1 MMSDKRTRTTSG
13 LAAKIATTVVII
25 GIVLT
30 AVIWPYLARADYLVA
45 DLSKRRIDITL
56 GFSGAE
62 VLLFGATDGGGDVV
76 VVVRGPKQPVV
87 VRKKER
93 FLGIWANH
101 DWMRF
106 NDVPAYYYVA
116 SSKPLETIASHAT
129 LSRIEVGFD
138 SIPLTPS
145 DASPG
150 ADAESFRAALIG
162 AKERQGLYSTGPG
175 QVTYIGGRLFRT
187 TVSFPATVAT
197 GAYTVEVF
205 LIRNGNIDS
214 AQRWPLF
221 ITKVGLSAEVYDRAH
236 KNSAFYGLIAIVIAL
251 MAGWLGAIGLRKA

>member
-1 MMSDKRTRTTSG
+1 MTVIR
-13 LAAKIATTVVII
+13 LAKIATMVLCISA
-25 GIVLT
+25 VLT
-30 AVIWPYLARADYLVA
+30 AVLWRSAVSADYLVA

-76 VVVRGPKQPVV
+76 VVVRGPKQPVI

-93 FLGIWANH
+93 VLGIWANH
-101 DWMRF
+101 EWMRF
-106 NDVPAYYYVA
+106 NDVPAFYYVA
-116 SSKPLETIASHAT
+116 SSKPLETIASDAT
-129 LSRIEVGFD
+129 LSRIEVGFNN
-138 SIPLTPS
+138 IPLVSS

-150 ADAESFRAALIG
+150 ADRDSFRAALIH
-162 AKERQGLYSTGPG
+162 AKEHEELYSTGQG

-197 GAYTVEVF
+197 GPYTVEVF
-205 LIRNGNIDS
+205 LIRGGNIES

-236 KNSAFYGLIAIVIAL
+236 KNGALYGLVAVVIAL
-251 MAGWLGAIGLRKA
+251 MAGWVGALGLRKA